1 VYGLK
6 IRGKQCKVNN
16 SIVTVTSPGTTDKH
30 TKTAEVCIEL
40 YCYHYGCTAEDMTN
54 MKVNYVVR

>member
-30 TKTAEVCIEL
+30 TKTAEVCNEL
-40 YCYHYGCTAEDMTN
+40 RNEHIVIN
-54 MKVNYVVR
+54 MDVLQKTGLI